1 MKLDLTRGAYYVNF
15 DTWQGELMCVATN
28 SYIEGFMRK
37 TIFVVDDND
46 TNLSKAEE
54 SLDAAYD
61 VMTIPS
67 GARLFAILAKIKPHL
82 ILLDIEMPEM
92 DGFQVLSRL
101 KSEKEHKDIPVIF
114 LTGMRSPE
122 VEVKGFEMGVV
133 DFITKPFSTQVL
145 LNRVKLHVDVN
156 QLIKERTEQ
165 LERTHRNLIFILAD
179 MVENRDQGTGGH
191 TDRTTEY
198 IRILIEEMKNK
209 GVYAEELTDWDIDM
223 MAVCAILHDVGKI
236 GVSDL
241 ILNKPDRLTVDE
253 FNNMKNH
260 AANGAQIIN
269 RVIARTG
276 KDAFLHNARL
286 FAEFH
291 HESWDGS
298 GYPHGLSGLD
308 IPIQGRIMSIADVYD
323 ALISERPY
331 KPAYTHER
339 AVEIIMRDSGKRF
352 DPKIADVFYSI
363 REKFKEVYLRMS
375 NA

>member
-1 MKLDLTRGAYYVNF
+1 
-15 DTWQGELMCVATN
+15 
-28 SYIEGFMRK
+28 MRK